1 MNRVS
6 LLMFCVIGI
15 CCLWAFPQ
23 ENTGPTGSKTDNIDW
38 KVIRPSGWRIPG
50 LDSERVLVDTREIQ
64 LDGITVRREMYK
76 LLGELL
82 IQDDGFQLNTE
93 GLLKINQGLWALNF
107 LSCYSYKDKL
117 FAYDIATMT
126 LVVAISVSGGRT
138 YVGIGAMT
146 TYVDEDGDGVF
157 EVRYESLSN
166 LKVPD
171 WALGTTISDVGQSQR
186 PRAQFKDLNNKVI
199 RFDAHFK
206 TGWIIPG
213 EAGARKLADVEKLR
227 IDGVEY
233 QKKTYQCFGMD
244 LFAIDDYKIDSSG
257 VVWIETGYMRPETF
271 TEYLYQGVVFAIEIL
286 LEPWNSFDQ
295 KQSPGEPK
303 QVVKYLFVREKKN
316 NAFTVRYRQPE
327 RLIIPEW
334 VKTIGRK

>member
-1 MNRVS
+1 MNRIS
-6 LLMFCVIGI
+6 LLIFCVIGI

-23 ENTGPTGSKTDNIDW
+23 ENTSPTGSKTDNMDW

-50 LDSERVLVDTREIQ
+50 FDAERKLLGTKEVEW
-64 LDGITVRREMYK
+64 DGITVAEDYYQLPTNQLVQEEHYRLTSE
-76 LLGELL
+76 
-82 IQDDGFQLNTE
+82 GFVSVKTCLY
-93 GLLKINQGLWALNF
+93 ALNVF
-107 LSCYSYKDKL
+107 QVYSYKQTV
-117 FAYDIATMT
+117 FAYRNYCMT
-126 LVVAISVSGGRT
+126 QVVEDKALGTRT
-138 YVGIGAMT
+138 YIGT
-146 TYVDEDGDGVF
+146 GTTHTYVDEDGDQIF
-157 EVRYESLSN
+157 EERYEGVSY

-171 WALGTTISDVGQSQR
+171 WVLGTTTPEALQSQSTSTEL
-186 PRAQFKDLNNKVI
+186 KDFNQKVI
-199 RFDAHFK
+199 RSDADFK

-213 EAGARKLADVEKLR
+213 EAGARKLAAVEKLR

-244 LFAIDDYKIDSSG
+244 LFAIDDYKLDSSG
-257 VVWIETGYMRPETF
+257 VFWIDAGYMRPGTF

-295 KQSPGEPK
+295 KQSPGELK

-316 NAFTVRYRQPE
+316 KAFTVRYRQPE